1 MSSSQRLDVG
11 GSSNAFPLGC
21 GTRLC
26 FVRENCRLSL
36 WEMEAEYLLL
46 LGCCL
51 VGYFTDFWMRAVQNA
66 GTKAFSVQ
74 LDLCCFVLKSLG
86 CLSLMACGTNCTALQ
101 LGQAG
106 RLLLW
111 PQDEGKLIVW
121 CVRRGEVRKN

>member
-1 MSSSQRLDVG
+1 MVGFLWEGAGVVFTTIGCRRL
-11 GSSNAFPLGC
+11 SNAFPLGC

-66 GTKAFSVQ
+66 GNKAFSVH
-74 LDLCCFVLKSLG
+74 S
-86 CLSLMACGTNCTALQ
+86 
-101 LGQAG
+101 
-106 RLLLW
+106 
-111 PQDEGKLIVW
+111 
-121 CVRRGEVRKN
+121 